1 MFLVSLAFGIGEAA
15 TMMGQLHLSVGEGVV
30 YAIANG
36 GFLPN
41 ATLFSGSFLL
51 GPGFA
56 VGGNTLVSPGAV
68 VLGPLPLFAA
78 AGGAARPSGTPGALV
93 SSLVWLPP
101 LVAAL
106 ATMWWQRRHP
116 ALTWLEAALRGCG
129 GGIVAGFAFAVLAS
143 VAGGAVGAG
152 PDAVRRAVRARG
164 ARGRHH
170 RLRPRWPARCPGHGL
185 VAATGSA
192 EAP

>member
-1 MFLVSLAFGIGEAA
+1 
-15 TMMGQLHLSVGEGVV
+15 MMSQLHLSVGEGIV

-41 ATLFSGSFLL
+41 ASLFSGSFLL

-68 VLGPLPLFAA
+68 VLGPLPLFAVLA
-78 AGGAARPSGTPGALV
+78 ALPNLGTPGALV

-101 LVAAL
+101 LIAAL

-116 ALTWLEAALRGCG
+116 DPDLAGGRAARLRRRDRGRSRLGNASAATSCPAASATTWL
-129 GGIVAGFAFAVLAS
+129 LADE
-143 VAGGAVGAG
+143 
-152 PDAVRRAVRARG
+152 P
-164 ARGRHH
+164 
-170 RLRPRWPARCPGHGL
+170 RLRNPDR
-185 VAATGSA
+185 
-192 EAP
+192 